1 MTACD
6 DREIPATVAIAV
18 SSETLDYELVDVN
31 EVINTN
37 TVLASEGEI
46 NLCGSFSLKQPLPLR
61 NSSRRSS
68 TLSSGRS
75 DSCSTG
81 NSRHRP
87 AG

>member
-18 SSETLDYELVDVN
+18 SSETLDCELVDVN

-46 NLCGSFSLKQPLPLR
+46 NLCGSFSLKQLP
-61 NSSRRSS
+61 
-68 TLSSGRS
+68 SGAQFK
-75 DSCSTG
+75 
-81 NSRHRP
+81 P
-87 AG
+87 KIVYAL